1 MDNFGKEI
9 LADTFQP
16 LIRRESIG
24 LCIAD
29 EALHYESLPDK
40 GNHRQSSTLQC
51 GSGRIYEHRYV

>member
-1 MDNFGKEI
+1 MENLCEKR

-29 EALHYESLPDK
+29 KAFDQRTLPDK
-40 GNHRQSSTLQC
+40 SNHRQSST
-51 GSGRIYEHRYV
+51 YVMKESLFL

>member
-1 MDNFGKEI
+1 MENLCEKR

-29 EALHYESLPDK
+29 EVLHYESLPDK

>member
-1 MDNFGKEI
+1 MENLCEKR

-40 GNHRQSSTLQC
+40 GNHRQSSTLQ
-51 GSGRIYEHRYV
+51 